1 MDVKVLVI
9 EDDQD
14 IVDAV
19 ALAFKIY
26 WPEAKVLSSNAG
38 TKGIEMTKRNGLT

>member
-1 MDVKVLVI
+1 MDVKILVI

-26 WPEAKVLSSNAG
+26 WPEAKVLSS
-38 TKGIEMTKRNGLT
+38 KCRDKRH